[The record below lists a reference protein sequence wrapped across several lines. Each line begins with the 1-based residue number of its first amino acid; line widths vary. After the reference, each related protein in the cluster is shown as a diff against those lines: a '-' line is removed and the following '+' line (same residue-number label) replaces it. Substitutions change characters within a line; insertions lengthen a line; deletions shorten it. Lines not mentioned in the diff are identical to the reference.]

1 MSDATI
7 YVNADR
13 TILLTV
19 WADGTHDLALRDE
32 SRRWGPPI
40 TLQPESADA
49 FVNGTGLAHEH
60 DAYKCKQAGCLPVAA
75 VES

>member
-19 WADGTHDLALRDE
+19 WADGVHELALRDE
-32 SRRWGPPI
+32 HRRWLPPV
-40 TLQPESADA
+40 TLHPESADT
-49 FVNGTGLAHEH
+49 FVSGTGLVHEH
-60 DAYKCKQAGCLPVAA
+60 DAYMCKQAGCLPVAA
-75 VES
+75 VQS